1 VEQNEFTQLLFT
13 SRQEGNRLR
22 KLHVAAFAAVLFVAA
37 GIAPSFADGTTVNGA
52 AVNATLTSGT
62 ATLATSGTQIAAD
75 FGSPPSG
82 EIPILYNDHHVYA
95 NPSILK
101 QNRTLAALVKNGVIL
116 VPLRSMFEEM
126 GASVSYDAKSKT
138 ATAQKPGASVQVTLG
153 KNTAVINGEARPLDV
168 PPEIYKGVLLVP
180 VRVMSE
186 ALGAYVQWVPDRRIT
201 VVRYIPPT
209 PVPTPPP
216 TPPPTAPP
224 TLAPT
229 PTPTPKPIVHRG
241 FVQAGLETGKTYNE
255 YAAGQHDVGQ
265 SYVAAGAYEV
275 ENWAF
280 KVDWVQHT
288 YDSTVN
294 GVVPAGPA
302 TSPCLPIVQFGAG
315 AAAAGTP
322 TTFFNTIDGGT
333 CFTPPFKGRDSNM
346 DVRLEY
352 KIWKPVNMYILGAY
366 GQQTSNSGFP
376 ALRGW
381 GGGLEILPRLD
392 ENFTYYGSVLDF
404 PSNQGNYT
412 VSDVNSGNFGNVY
425 RLQYNV
431 VKYDVGVD
439 WAFANPL
446 YLYAGWNGD
455 NQHGNSI
462 VVSQCQPVGT
472 GPNSVGCPPI
482 GGTVFSHAHSGWYG
496 GLGFRF

>member
-1 VEQNEFTQLLFT
+1 M
-13 SRQEGNRLR
+13 R
-22 KLHVAAFAAVLFVAA
+22 KLHVAAFAAALFVAA
-37 GIAPSFADGTTVNGA
+37 GIAPSFADGTAVNDA
-52 AVNATLTSGT
+52 AVNATIASGT

-126 GASVSYDAKSKT
+126 GATVSYDAASKT

-209 PVPTPPP
+209 PVPTQ
-216 TPPPTAPP
+216 PPTAPPPPP

-241 FVQAGLETGKTYNE
+241 FVEAGLRSGKTYNE
-255 YAAGQHDVGQ
+255 YAAGQTDVGQ
-265 SYVAAGAYEV
+265 SYVAAGAYEAG
-275 ENWAF
+275 EWAF
-280 KVDWVQHT
+280 KVDWVQDT
-288 YDSTVN
+288 YNSTVN
-294 GVVPAGPA
+294 GVVPASVTGQPVCTPGFQGSPGAQPA
-302 TSPCLPIVQFGAG
+302 GAG
-315 AAAAGTP
+315 
-322 TTFFNTIDGGT
+322 TTYFNTIDGGT
-333 CFTPPFKGRDSNM
+333 CFTPPFKGRDSNV

-352 KIWKPVNMYILGAY
+352 KIWKPANMYLLAAY
-366 GQQTSNSGFP
+366 GQDSFNSGFP
-376 ALRGW
+376 SLHGW

-392 ENFTYYGSVLDF
+392 QDFTYYASVLDF

-412 VSDVNSGNFGNVY
+412 VSDANSSNFGNVY

-431 VKYDVGVD
+431 VKYDVGVN
-439 WAFANPL
+439 WTFANPL
-446 YLYAGWNGD
+446 YLYAGWGGD

-462 VVSQCQPVGT
+462 VVSTCQPVGT
-472 GPNSVGCPPI
+472 GPNSVGCPPVP
-482 GGTVFSHAHSGWYG
+482 GTVFGHSHSGFYG
-496 GLGFRF
+496 GLGFKF